1 MGNINDAIGAR
12 LRHEIPPGCEEWSFT
27 MKLTDDE
34 TGWGITWGTGSFRVN
49 RKTGVI
55 EGSQLAGLGPGWPG
69 IVGNWNGTYDDD
81 TNGNHFT
88 VTITKRSSGG

>member
-1 MGNINDAIGAR
+1 M
-12 LRHEIPPGCEEWSFT
+12 
-27 MKLTDDE
+27 
-34 TGWGITWGTGSFRVN
+34 
-49 RKTGVI
+49 I